1 MSISRIRNPYLRRAV
16 LSIALPVVIV
26 LSVPLACAGEIVR
39 LIDDLSLCVASA
51 WRGPR

>member
-1 MSISRIRNPYLRRAV
+1 MSISQIRNPYLRRAALCIV
-16 LSIALPVVIV
+16 LPVVIA
-26 LSVPLACAGEIVR
+26 LAVPLACAGAIFR